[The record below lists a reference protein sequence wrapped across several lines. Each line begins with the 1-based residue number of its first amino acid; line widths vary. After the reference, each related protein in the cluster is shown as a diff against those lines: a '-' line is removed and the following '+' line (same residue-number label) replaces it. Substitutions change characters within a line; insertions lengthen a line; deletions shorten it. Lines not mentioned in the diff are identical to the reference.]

1 MKAVSQDPKYD
12 TGNYIELDSTKY
24 VYSEVSAKD
33 LDNNDMTAD
42 PALETEYRLYLDP
55 NGFVVGFAA
64 LEDVS
69 KNYVYVIDASES
81 TGDVEAKVLFP
92 DGTVA
97 KIDVDG
103 TIEKFNGTGSA
114 STDFEVK
121 NDTDADKLEGVV
133 FCLREE
139 QQGCLYPYLRDR

>member
-1 MKAVSQDPKYD
+1 M
-12 TGNYIELDSTKY
+12 
-24 VYSEVSAKD
+24 
-33 LDNNDMTAD
+33 
-42 PALETEYRLYLDP
+42 
-55 NGFVVGFAA
+55 
-64 LEDVS
+64 S

-121 NDTDADKLEGVV
+121 NDTDATSW
-133 FCLREE
+133 RESF
-139 QQGCLYPYLRDR
+139 LPTRRTARMSIPLPSRPLTRLLSISRPTRPASTPPAWTIRTPLSTRWT